1 MVLHL
6 FMNLNVLQYSCLK
19 GKKKLNWGD
28 TVYKQAIYMK
38 KIILYILSYMILQ
51 HVLHNGEKASGSRD
65 IYIDIILCTRCF
77 VFLFINYNLL
87 YIYFVLCRL
96 ILKHDW
102 ARSFDRSSF
111 NIETVDPIGCSGILQ
126 SWTRNDNWPLGAKPL
141 YERRWHRWDS

>member
-28 TVYKQAIYMK
+28 TIYKQAIYMK

-51 HVLHNGEKASGSRD
+51 HVLHNGEKVSGSRN
-65 IYIDIILCTRCF
+65 IYIDIILCTRYF

-96 ILKHDW
+96 ILKHD
-102 ARSFDRSSF
+102 
-111 NIETVDPIGCSGILQ
+111 
-126 SWTRNDNWPLGAKPL
+126 
-141 YERRWHRWDS
+141 